1 MGYRDEIATVACDMW
16 GGTGNP
22 NDDMD
27 TRLKDILDTLHSVAQ
42 FDNYPVSDPDAY
54 NAIYEGF
61 CQPLFDRTTRSAY
74 RASRNAFASRE
85 SGLRTAE
92 RLLRAMEDLGDE
104 RLARAVEDVVVRN
117 AADRLLRAYD
127 YNSGVPAV

>member
-1 MGYRDEIATVACDMW
+1 
-16 GGTGNP
+16 
-22 NDDMD
+22 MD
-27 TRLKDILDTLHSVAQ
+27 TRLKDILDTLHSVAA
-42 FDNYPVSDPDAY
+42 FDNYPVSEPDAY

-61 CQPLFDRTTRSAY
+61 CEPLFDRTDRSA
-74 RASRNAFASRE
+74 RASRDAFASRE

-104 RLARAVEDVVVRN
+104 RLARAVEDVIVRN